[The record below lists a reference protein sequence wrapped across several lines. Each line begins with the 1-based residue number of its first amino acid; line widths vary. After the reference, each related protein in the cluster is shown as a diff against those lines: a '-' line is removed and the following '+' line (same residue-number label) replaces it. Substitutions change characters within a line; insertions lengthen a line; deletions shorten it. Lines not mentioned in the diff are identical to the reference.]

1 MIIFLL
7 SPSLPLLFIIILL
20 FQLAFR
26 LHTQGVLGPDGHR
39 QGELSVVRIGM
50 VGGRR
55 DKDGDSA
62 GGFSCTFVWILDFAR
77 HSSVTCLQISF

>member
-1 MIIFLL
+1 MWP
-7 SPSLPLLFIIILL
+7 SPSFFPNSDFIFSFVLS
-20 FQLAFR
+20 QLAFR

-55 DKDGDSA
+55 DKDGDS
-62 GGFSCTFVWILDFAR
+62 GGS
-77 HSSVTCLQISF
+77 